1 MELKYNQ
8 FEVKATRKELE
19 GQKEQMIE
27 QNKTLKQQ
35 RFENTFFQMVNLHHQ
50 IVNSIDLPH
59 PVNLKS
65 RVCFRHFYDSFK
77 KSMDQ
82 RDKAI
87 NFTLSTYLT
96 IFHRNQSDLGH
107 YFRNLYT
114 ISKFIHQSDSEDKQ
128 KYFGIL
134 RAQLSS
140 HEQLLLF
147 YNCLS
152 TYGEKKFK
160 PLVEKYQLLKN
171 VPFEGL
177 VIIEHKSLYKPN
189 AYGEEESNEKET
201 GSEIS

>member
-1 MELKYNQ
+1 MKYNQ

-35 RFENTFFQMVNLHHQ
+35 RFENTFFQMLNLHHQ

-65 RVCFRHFYDSFK
+65 RDCFRYLYESFYNTMKD
-77 KSMDQ
+77 
-82 RDKAI
+82 RDKSI
-87 NFTLSTYLT
+87 HFSLEPYLVVY
-96 IFHRNQSDLGH
+96 HRNESDLGH

-114 ISKFIHQSDSEDKQ
+114 ITKFINNSEEIEKQ
-128 KYFGIL
+128 KYADIL

-140 HEQLLLF
+140 HELLLLF

-152 TYGEKKFK
+152 DYGNQKFK
-160 PLVEKYQLLKN
+160 PLVEEYQLLKN
-171 VPFEGL
+171 ISHKYL
-177 VIIEHKSLYKPN
+177 VDISHKRAFKSS
-189 AYGEEESNEKET
+189 AFGE
-201 GSEIS
+201 